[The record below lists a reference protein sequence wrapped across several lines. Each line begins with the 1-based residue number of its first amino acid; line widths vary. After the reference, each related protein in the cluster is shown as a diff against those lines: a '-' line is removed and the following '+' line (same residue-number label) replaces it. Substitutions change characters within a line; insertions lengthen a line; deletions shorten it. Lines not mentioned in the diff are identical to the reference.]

1 MITTDTTFHNFA
13 QGLIQTKARIDPET
27 LRHAKIWYTSFAGGY
42 AVCMADRD
50 LVEIYQEL
58 H

>member
-1 MITTDTTFHNFA
+1 MIATETTFQDFA
-13 QGLIQTKARIDPET
+13 QGLIQSRERLDPET
-27 LRHAKIWYTSFAGGY
+27 LRHAKLWYTLFAGGY
-42 AVCMADRD
+42 AVGMADRD